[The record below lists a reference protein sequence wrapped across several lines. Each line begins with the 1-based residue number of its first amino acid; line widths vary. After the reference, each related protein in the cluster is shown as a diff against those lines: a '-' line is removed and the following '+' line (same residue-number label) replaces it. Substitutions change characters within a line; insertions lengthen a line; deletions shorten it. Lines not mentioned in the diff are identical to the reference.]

1 MLPVPPSN
9 DQIELRSDAVT
20 RDTIDVNDGIERVM
34 GNRALY
40 ARMLRRFRN
49 DYGEGALPIRTA
61 IANHDAALAH
71 RLVHSLKGAAGMIG
85 ARRLLAR
92 ATKLEESMRTGA
104 GGQRETLASLT
115 TEFDKVLQLLD
126 VLLDGSPPPGMPVQ
140 AARTLLSDWAL
151 YERLL
156 DLLSRKDGAALE
168 LLVQSQASLRVILGE
183 LTLQRVA
190 AAAAQLRYG
199 EALAALGETANGAG
213 I

>member
-49 DYGEGALPIRTA
+49 DYGDGALPIRTA
-61 IANHDAALAH
+61 IANHDDALAH

-85 ARRLLAR
+85 ALRLLAR

-104 GGQRETLASLT
+104 GGN
-115 TEFDKVLQLLD
+115 KVLQLLD
-126 VLLDGSPPPGMPVQ
+126 ALLDGSPPPGMPVQ
-140 AARTLLSDWAL
+140 AARTLLADWAL